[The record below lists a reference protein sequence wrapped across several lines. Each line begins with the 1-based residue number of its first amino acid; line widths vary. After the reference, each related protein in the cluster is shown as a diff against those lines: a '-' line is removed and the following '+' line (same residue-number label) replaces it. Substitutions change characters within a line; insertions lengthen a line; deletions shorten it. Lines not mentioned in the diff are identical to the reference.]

1 MGAFLF
7 TCVCGHML
15 EYVSDPIHFVWEAL
29 FDNLSEYHLFVTCSL
44 AFHLLIYWPLCL
56 ALMYLDITKS
66 PQWLYKYKIQKR
78 KDHGWSSYK
87 KTITQAIIN
96 QVVAYLFA
104 AFVFYTCDYFD
115 YQMTM
120 SRELPSGFTI
130 FWHLVVF
137 ALVEEFG
144 FFYSH
149 YIFHNKFFYS
159 RIHSFHHHLQHQLEW
174 HVFMLI
180 QLNMLLQ
187 I

>member
-87 KTITQAIIN
+87 KTILKQLLIKLLLISLLHLFSIHVII
-96 QVVAYLFA
+96 
-104 AFVFYTCDYFD
+104 
-115 YQMTM
+115 
-120 SRELPSGFTI
+120 
-130 FWHLVVF
+130 
-137 ALVEEFG
+137 
-144 FFYSH
+144 
-149 YIFHNKFFYS
+149 
-159 RIHSFHHHLQHQLEW
+159 
-174 HVFMLI
+174 LI
-180 QLNMLLQ
+180 
-187 I
+187 IK